1 VKYKQIIQDTS
12 GTLIM
17 TYAVICAIDT
27 YHRFVSSSP
36 RVSHAPYPYQQ
47 TNNNNQTFYSQASYG
62 RLEMKHIVAEK
73 QKTNKGEN
81 QGKIKHK
88 GEKGN
93 IKIET
98 QKK

>member
-1 VKYKQIIQDTS
+1 
-12 GTLIM
+12 M

-47 TNNNNQTFYSQASYG
+47 TNNNNQTFYSQTSYG

-73 QKTNKGEN
+73 QKQTKVKTKG
-81 QGKIKHK
+81 KS
-88 GEKGN
+88 N
-93 IKIET
+93 IKGKRAI
-98 QKK
+98 